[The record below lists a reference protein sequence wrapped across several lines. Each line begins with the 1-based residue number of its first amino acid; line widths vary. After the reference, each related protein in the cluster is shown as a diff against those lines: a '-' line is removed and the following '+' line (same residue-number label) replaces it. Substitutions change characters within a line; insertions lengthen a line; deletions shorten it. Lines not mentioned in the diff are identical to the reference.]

1 MGESI
6 VKRNYLEILK
16 TFFIALVCLTV
27 GAIIGVRF
35 IPPTLRYYMNIV
47 FFIVILVSAFSRRGG
62 LVKSKVGMNIYAF
75 ILGIVTGSAYIYYF
89 YSLGAATF
97 ISVVV
102 GVMAIFGLTYFVALN
117 QSEENIFKLGPVIS
131 IGIIVLLI
139 LEFVN
144 IFFFKFGTFDL
155 IISVV
160 AIIIYSV
167 YALYIMKSIQNRC
180 RYGILSEEEVV
191 IFAFSIFISFL
202 NLLLDLL
209 RLVSIL
215 KDE

>member
-1 MGESI
+1 MRESI
-6 VKRNYLEILK
+6 IKRNYLEILK
-16 TFFIALVCLTV
+16 TFFIALVFMTI
-27 GAIIGVRF
+27 GAIIGVMF

-139 LEFVN
+139 LEFIN

-155 IISVV
+155 IISVI
-160 AIIIYSV
+160 AIIIYSA
-167 YALYIMKSIQNRC
+167 YALYIMKSIQSRC
-180 RYGILSEEEVV
+180 RYGVLSEQEVV
-191 IFAFSIFISFL
+191 TFAFSIFISFL

>member
-1 MGESI
+1 
-6 VKRNYLEILK
+6 
-16 TFFIALVCLTV
+16 
-27 GAIIGVRF
+27 
-35 IPPTLRYYMNIV
+35 MNIV

-167 YALYIMKSIQNRC
+167 YALYIMKSIQSRC
-180 RYGILSEEEVV
+180 RYGALSEQEVV

>member
-1 MGESI
+1 MRESI
-6 VKRNYLEILK
+6 IKRNYLEILK
-16 TFFIALVCLTV
+16 TFFIALVFMTI
-27 GAIIGVRF
+27 GAIIGVMF

-139 LEFVN
+139 L
-144 IFFFKFGTFDL
+144 
-155 IISVV
+155 
-160 AIIIYSV
+160 
-167 YALYIMKSIQNRC
+167 
-180 RYGILSEEEVV
+180 
-191 IFAFSIFISFL
+191 
-202 NLLLDLL
+202 
-209 RLVSIL
+209 
-215 KDE
+215 